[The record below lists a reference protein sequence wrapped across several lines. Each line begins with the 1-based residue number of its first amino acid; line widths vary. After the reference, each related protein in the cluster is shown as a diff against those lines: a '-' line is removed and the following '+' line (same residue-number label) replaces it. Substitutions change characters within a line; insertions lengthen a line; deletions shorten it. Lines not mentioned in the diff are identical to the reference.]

1 MAEEALVVPLRV
13 ALEPIT
19 RVHSQLRNKQ
29 ERLRNRN
36 GSKESEAGGTLQLV
50 VAVGATMRVL
60 LKSSKPCVTGEELIP
75 PNFSESLYS
84 EPRCH

>member
-1 MAEEALVVPLRV
+1 MHYAGGAAPEFSIPSDLSEY
-13 ALEPIT
+13 E
-19 RVHSQLRNKQ
+19 Q

-75 PNFSESLYS
+75 PDFSESLYS